1 MAEITWHNISNSGGE
16 SATNIA
22 QANGIDTVMNAFNP
36 LYKIL
41 DDRQAIEQN
50 NWNATAA
57 QNTKNMN
64 AQIRKAQDIGEFNKL
79 DAAGAFSEENFS
91 NQFGAQYDPSSREA
105 TLGAY
110 RKTLESNKLNEL
122 MPAALAVADKEK
134 DLGAGGSFLEK
145 QMAGAGFNAPMMQE
159 TINNFMV
166 SNTAREQQYAKDNKN
181 IVESFLSTAPS
192 PESPQQANDIL
203 AKAQQAGV
211 KNLDLLRD
219 RLGTELNDFYIHEK
233 YGREEREEDRA
244 DARLGMD
251 QQRLGMEQQ
260 RLNMSR
266 QEHNMAMADRSKAR
280 REQANTDAALAK
292 ASDLIGQGANPMDV
306 FRGIKNSLPGS
317 KQLALFGHISD
328 LYTKTS
334 SLLPEQQKELEI
346 VASKTTGKIEKYQNQ
361 LAAIDTNYK
370 KKRDDLTGITPTI
383 MSLVEKSK
391 ASGGVVPFLMKDMS
405 DTGWEPSDVFPGV
418 NTGKRAVEKQLNAF
432 RNEVTNTFPDIS
444 TEEADAILI
453 AAYQD
458 SNSFSKAGKK
468 GLNPESMKT
477 ALENRITLFNK
488 GEAIDA
494 ERTSVMS
501 KGASDL
507 AQLQENGISYI
518 QSLTDSIKTG
528 NRTGEPGD
536 IVKSLKNA
544 DDKVLGIDESFGI
557 VGQLK
562 AQKKADT
569 DALFKKKTDAE
580 ATIAKEKEAA
590 EAELKRKLLPGDN
603 PIGKLSADNLIQYA
617 NEYKEAVS
625 QGGAP
630 VIGTGL
636 SGFIGEKYQP
646 TDAKYNRSGED
657 DLTALL
663 RQKGVEAG
671 SLKTRKQIV
680 GGLKLKYPDA
690 TEKELIEVL
699 TKALNK

>member
-50 NWNATAA
+50 NWNAKAA

-64 AQIRKAQDIGEFNKL
+64 TQIRKAQDIGEFNKL

-145 QMAGAGFNAPMMQE
+145 QMASAGFNAPMMQE

-192 PESPQQANDIL
+192 PENPKQASDIL

-317 KQLALFGHISD
+317 KQLALLEHVND
-328 LYTKTS
+328 LYTKTGDLTS
-334 SLLPEQQKELEI
+334 EQQEEI
-346 VASKTTGKIEKYQNQ
+346 KIVSNKTTGKIEKYQNQ
-361 LAAIDTNYK
+361 LAAIDANYK

-383 MSLVEKSK
+383 LGLVEKSK
-391 ASGGVVPFLMKDMS
+391 ASGGVVPFLMKEMS
-405 DTGWEPSDVFPGV
+405 DTGWEPSDWWSA
-418 NTGKRAVEKQLNAF
+418 NETGKGNVENRLNYY
-432 RNEVTNTFPDIS
+432 RKTIKDNLPNGISENEV
-444 TEEADAILI
+444 DAILI
-453 AAYQD
+453 AAYQNSD
-458 SNSFSKAGKK
+458 TFGVTSAKGINPTSMDAAVSNQ
-468 GLNPESMKT
+468 L
-477 ALENRITLFNK
+477 TLFNK

-494 ERTSVMS
+494 ERKAVMNR
-501 KGASDL
+501 GAFDL
-507 AQLQENGISYI
+507 AQLHTNALDYTRA
-518 QSLTDSIKTG
+518 LVDSTKTG
-528 NRTGEPGD
+528 NRTGEAGD
-536 IVKSLKNA
+536 IVKRLEKAN
-544 DDKVLGIDESFGI
+544 DKVLDIDENFGI
-557 VGQLK
+557 VGQLTNTEAIAK
-562 AQKKADT
+562 NKVNDEEEKKKA
-569 DALFKKKTDAE
+569 E
-580 ATIAKEKEAA
+580 A
-590 EAELKRKLLPGDN
+590 EAELKKRLLSPETANLFPGAKPIN
-603 PIGKLSADNLIQYA
+603 PISNDAFTKYYDESRRAKARSKYDEEADLERIRSIQDT
-617 NEYKEAVS
+617 KEATERKGKS
-625 QGGAP
+625 
-630 VIGTGL
+630 T
-636 SGFIGEKYQP
+636 
-646 TDAKYNRSGED
+646 
-657 DLTALL
+657 DLTKLL
-663 RQKGVEAG
+663 RQKGV
-671 SLKTRKQIV
+671 LK
-680 GGLKLKYPDA
+680 
-690 TEKELIEVL
+690 
-699 TKALNK
+699 

>member
-64 AQIRKAQDIGEFNKL
+64 AQIRKVQDIGEFNKL

-105 TLGAY
+105 TLAAY

-192 PESPQQANDIL
+192 PENPKQANDIL

-306 FRGIKNSLPGS
+306 FRDIKNSLPGS
-317 KQLALFGHISD
+317 KQLALLEHVNG
-328 LYTKTS
+328 LYTKTGDLTS
-334 SLLPEQQKELEI
+334 EQQEEI
-346 VASKTTGKIEKYQNQ
+346 KIVSNKTTGKIEKYQNQ
-361 LAAIDTNYK
+361 LAVIDANYK

-383 MSLVEKSK
+383 LNLVEKSK
-391 ASGGVVPFLMKDMS
+391 ASGGVVPFLMKEMS
-405 DTGWEPSDVFPGV
+405 DTGWEPSDWWSA
-418 NTGKRAVEKQLNAF
+418 NETGKGNVEERLNYY
-432 RNEVTNTFPDIS
+432 RKTIKDSLPNDISENEV
-444 TEEADAILI
+444 DAILI
-453 AAYQD
+453 AAYQNSD
-458 SNSFSKAGKK
+458 TFGVTSAKGINPTSMDTAVSNQ
-468 GLNPESMKT
+468 L
-477 ALENRITLFNK
+477 TLFNK
-488 GEAIDA
+488 GKAIEA
-494 ERTSVMS
+494 ERKAVMNR
-501 KGASDL
+501 GAFDL
-507 AQLQENGISYI
+507 AQLHTNALDYTRA
-518 QSLTDSIKTG
+518 LVDSVKTG
-528 NRTGEPGD
+528 NRTGEAGD
-536 IVKSLKNA
+536 IVKSLKNG
-544 DDKVLGIDESFGI
+544 DDKVLDIPENFGI
-557 VGQLK
+557 VGQLTNTEAIAK
-562 AQKKADT
+562 NKVNDEEEKKKA
-569 DALFKKKTDAE
+569 E
-580 ATIAKEKEAA
+580 A
-590 EAELKRKLLPGDN
+590 EAELKKRLLSPETANLFTGAKAIN
-603 PIGKLSADNLIQYA
+603 PISNDAFTKYYDESRIAKARSKYDEEADLERIRSIQDTKGSTERKGKS
-617 NEYKEAVS
+617 
-625 QGGAP
+625 
-630 VIGTGL
+630 T
-636 SGFIGEKYQP
+636 
-646 TDAKYNRSGED
+646 
-657 DLTALL
+657 DLTKLL
-663 RQKGVEAG
+663 RQKGV
-671 SLKTRKQIV
+671 LK
-680 GGLKLKYPDA
+680 
-690 TEKELIEVL
+690 
-699 TKALNK
+699 

>member
-50 NWNATAA
+50 NWNATAV

-105 TLGAY
+105 TLAAY

-192 PESPQQANDIL
+192 PENPKQANDIL

-306 FRGIKNSLPGS
+306 FRDIKNSLPGS
-317 KQLALFGHISD
+317 KQLALLEHVNG
-328 LYTKTS
+328 LYTKTGDLTS
-334 SLLPEQQKELEI
+334 EQQEEI
-346 VASKTTGKIEKYQNQ
+346 KIVSNKTTGKIEKYQNQ
-361 LAAIDTNYK
+361 LAVIDANYK

-383 MSLVEKSK
+383 LNLVEKSK
-391 ASGGVVPFLMKDMS
+391 ASGGVVPFLMKEMS
-405 DTGWEPSDVFPGV
+405 DTGWEPSDWWSA
-418 NTGKRAVEKQLNAF
+418 NETGKGNVEERLNYY
-432 RNEVTNTFPDIS
+432 RKTIKDSLPNDISENEV
-444 TEEADAILI
+444 DAILI
-453 AAYQD
+453 AAYQNSD
-458 SNSFSKAGKK
+458 TFGVTSAKGINPTSMDTAVSNQ
-468 GLNPESMKT
+468 L
-477 ALENRITLFNK
+477 TLFNK
-488 GEAIDA
+488 GEAIDT
-494 ERTSVMS
+494 ERKAVMNR
-501 KGASDL
+501 GAFDL
-507 AQLQENGISYI
+507 AQLHTNALDYTRA
-518 QSLTDSIKTG
+518 LVDSVKTG
-528 NRTGEPGD
+528 NRTGEAGD
-536 IVKSLKNA
+536 IVKSLKNG
-544 DDKVLGIDESFGI
+544 DDKVLDIPENFGI
-557 VGQLK
+557 VGQLTNTEAIAK
-562 AQKKADT
+562 NKVNDEEEKKKA
-569 DALFKKKTDAE
+569 E
-580 ATIAKEKEAA
+580 A
-590 EAELKRKLLPGDN
+590 EAELKKRLLSPETANLFTGAKAIN
-603 PIGKLSADNLIQYA
+603 PISNDAFTKYYDESRIAKARSKYDEEADLERIRSIQDTKGSTERKGKS
-617 NEYKEAVS
+617 
-625 QGGAP
+625 
-630 VIGTGL
+630 T
-636 SGFIGEKYQP
+636 
-646 TDAKYNRSGED
+646 
-657 DLTALL
+657 DLTKLL
-663 RQKGVEAG
+663 RQKGL
-671 SLKTRKQIV
+671 LK
-680 GGLKLKYPDA
+680 
-690 TEKELIEVL
+690 
-699 TKALNK
+699 

>member
-1 MAEITWHNISNSGGE
+1 MAEITWHNIRNSGGE

-41 DDRQAIEQN
+41 NDRQAIEQN

-79 DAAGAFSEENFS
+79 DAAGAFSEENFN
-91 NQFGAQYDPSSREA
+91 NQFGAQYDPSIREA
-105 TLGAY
+105 TLEAY

-244 DARLGMD
+244 DARLGM
-251 QQRLGMEQQ
+251 EQQ
-260 RLNMSR
+260 RLNMAR
-266 QEHNMAMADRSKAR
+266 QEHNMAMADRSRAR
-280 REQANTDAALAK
+280 RDQANTDAALAK
-292 ASDLIGQGANPMDV
+292 ASDLIGQGAKPMDV

-317 KQLALFGHISD
+317 KQLVLFEHISD
-328 LYTKTS
+328 LYTKTG

-346 VASKTTGKIEKYQNQ
+346 VASKTTGKIKEYQNQ
-361 LAAIDTNYK
+361 LSAIDADYK

-383 MSLVEKSK
+383 MNLVEKSK
-391 ASGGVVPFLMKDMS
+391 ASGGAVPFLMKDMS

-418 NTGKRAVEKQLNAF
+418 NTGKKAVENQLNAF
-432 RNEVTNTFPDIS
+432 RKEITNTFPEIS
-444 TEEADAILI
+444 TEEADAILM

-458 SNSFSKAGKK
+458 SDTFSRAGKK

-477 ALENRITLFNK
+477 ALENRIALFKK

-494 ERTSVMS
+494 ERTFVKN

-507 AQLQENGISYI
+507 AQLQENGISYM

-528 NRTGEPGD
+528 NRTGESGD
-536 IVKSLKNA
+536 IVKSLKSA
-544 DDKVLGIDESFGI
+544 DDKVLDIPENFGI
-557 VGQLK
+557 VGQLTNTK
-562 AQKKADT
+562 AITKNKVNDEEEKRKA
-569 DALFKKKTDAE
+569 E
-580 ATIAKEKEAA
+580 A
-590 EAELKRKLLPGDN
+590 EAELKKRMLSPETTNLFTGAKPIN
-603 PIGKLSADNLIQYA
+603 PISNDAFTKYYEEFRRAKARSNYDEEAELERIRSIQDTKGSTEHKGKS
-617 NEYKEAVS
+617 
-625 QGGAP
+625 
-630 VIGTGL
+630 T
-636 SGFIGEKYQP
+636 
-646 TDAKYNRSGED
+646 
-657 DLTALL
+657 DLTKLL
-663 RQKGVEAG
+663 RQKGV
-671 SLKTRKQIV
+671 LK
-680 GGLKLKYPDA
+680 
-690 TEKELIEVL
+690 
-699 TKALNK
+699 